1 MKTIDRLKK
10 YMEEKEKSMFEISL
24 ETRIREQN
32 IKRWIKG
39 EKVSEVYEN
48 ILKNFLT
55 SLGY

>member
-1 MKTIDRLKK
+1 
-10 YMEEKEKSMFEISL
+10 MEEKEKSMFEISL

>member
-10 YMEEKEKSMFEISL
+10 YMEEKEKSMFEISI

-39 EKVSEVYEN
+39 EKISEVYEN